1 MKRFEILC
9 VFPCVIAVSLLCGQ
23 PARGQAASE
32 PRGGSAQATGKYP
45 KDIDPDSRNR
55 LPLVQREEL
64 DELGKKLYDEV
75 VKNARSTVGF
85 QGPGGLRLISPRL
98 AETTEPVHR
107 YLRYETDMD
116 PRLVELAILVT
127 AREFDQQFEWVQH
140 EIAARKTGLEANV
153 IDVVKHRKPVT
164 GLGEKEATI
173 IQWGRE
179 LFRAHKV
186 SSDTFARALKLF
198 GKQGLVNLA
207 STFGQWTTTA
217 ILLTTFD
224 QQLAPDQK
232 PLLPVP

>member
-1 MKRFEILC
+1 MKLLDILG
-9 VFPCVIAVSLLCGQ
+9 VLPGVIVVSLLSGQ
-23 PARGQAASE
+23 PARGQAASASRE
-32 PRGGSAQATGKYP
+32 GVAQTTGTYP

-55 LPLVQREEL
+55 LPLVKREEL
-64 DELGKKLYDEV
+64 DDLGKKLYDEMF
-75 VKNARSTVGF
+75 KNPRSSAGL
-85 QGPGGLRLISPRL
+85 QGPGGLRLLSPRL

-140 EIAARKTGLEANV
+140 EIAARKAGLEGDV

-179 LFRAHKV
+179 VFRAHKV

-232 PLLPVP
+232 PLLPIP